1 VPRVLL
7 RYDMRAPA
15 FGATPAALYAAA
27 LEQTAFGDAHGF
39 DAVQLS
45 EHHGSD
51 DGYLPSPL
59 VLAAAIAG
67 RTRRL
72 RLELAALILPLHD
85 PLRVAE
91 DVAVLDLVSGGRI
104 DLVIGAG
111 YVPAEFAMFER
122 AIADRPRL
130 VEEGMRA
137 LEQAWTGEPFLY
149 RGRTVRV
156 TPRPLQRPRPSLAL
170 GGSSPAAA
178 RRAAR
183 LADRFVPALPYLW
196 SHYRKERERLGLS
209 VPHAGRVGP
218 LFLHVAEDP
227 DAAWAQIAP
236 HALHEANAYGRW
248 MTEAGSAGP
257 YRPMPDA
264 NALRAS
270 GMYRVVTPDACVTL
284 AEELGPAGTLL
295 LHPLMGG
302 LPPELGWSSLELF
315 AGRVLPRIRTRA
327 AGVSDQGGRA

>member
-1 VPRVLL
+1 MTRILL

-15 FGATPAALYAAA
+15 FGAPPAALYAAA
-27 LEQTAFGDAHGF
+27 LEQAAFGDAQGF

-45 EHHGSD
+45 EHHGAD

-67 RTRRL
+67 RTSRI
-72 RLELAALILPLHD
+72 RLEIAALILPLHD

-91 DVAVLDLVSGGRI
+91 DVAVLDLASGGRVE
-104 DLVIGAG
+104 LVIGAG

-122 AIADRPRL
+122 ALADRPRL
-130 VEEGMRA
+130 VEEGIRA
-137 LEQAWTGEPFLY
+137 LESAWTGEPFEY

-156 TPRPLQRPRPSLAL
+156 TPRPLQRPRPPLAL

-196 SHYRKERERLGLS
+196 KLYREERERLGLP
-209 VPHAGRVGP
+209 VPPTGRVGP

-227 DAAWAQIAP
+227 DAAWARIAP

-248 MTEAGSAGP
+248 MTETGTAGP
-257 YRPMPDA
+257 YRPMADA
-264 NALRAS
+264 DALRAS
-270 GMYRVVTPDACVTL
+270 GMYRVLTPDACVAL
-284 AEELGPAGTLL
+284 AEELGPSGTLL

-302 LPPELGWSSLELF
+302 LDPELGWSSLELF
-315 AGRVLPRIRTRA
+315 ARRVLPRIRTGGSGVSA
-327 AGVSDQGGRA
+327 AGGRV

>member
-1 VPRVLL
+1 MPRILL

-15 FGATPAALYAAA
+15 FGATPPALYAAA
-27 LEQTAFGDAHGF
+27 LEQAAFGDAHGF
-39 DAVQLS
+39 DSVQLS

-51 DGYLPSPL
+51 DGYLPAPL

-67 RTRRL
+67 RTQRI
-72 RLELAALILPLHD
+72 RLEIAALILPLHD

-91 DVAVLDLVSGGRI
+91 DVAVLDLASGGRV

-111 YVPAEFAMFER
+111 YVPAEFEMFER
-122 AIADRPRL
+122 AISERPRL
-130 VEEGMRA
+130 VEEGMHA
-137 LEQAWTGEPFLY
+137 LEQAWTGEPFPY

-170 GGSSPAAA
+170 GGSSPASA

-183 LADRFVPALPYLW
+183 LADRFVPALPQLW
-196 SHYRKERERLGLS
+196 KHYRAECERLGKP
-209 VPHAGRVGP
+209 VPPAGRVGP

-227 DAAWAQIAP
+227 DAAWAQIAK

-248 MTEAGSAGP
+248 MTDARTAGP
-257 YRPMPDA
+257 YAPVSDA
-264 NALRAS
+264 SALRAS
-270 GMYRVVTPDACVTL
+270 GLYRVVTPEQCVEL
-284 AEELGPAGTLL
+284 ANELGPEGTLL

-302 LPPELGWSSLELF
+302 LAPELGWSSLELF
-315 AGRVLPRIRTRA
+315 AARVLPRIRTREPH
-327 AGVSDQGGRA
+327 VSAKGGRG